1 MNDVVL
7 LPGLPAPRLTLKGM
21 TWSHPRGYDPMVACS
36 ALWEKSTGV
45 AITWEKRSLQDFE
58 SFPVEELAR
67 AYDLIVIDHPH
78 VGQITAEGCLV
89 SLDVPGREAERS
101 ALAQD
106 SVGQS
111 YPSYAWQG
119 RQWAFP
125 IDAATQVQAWR
136 PDLIAA
142 APTRWDAVLDLAR
155 QGRVLLPLRPPHS
168 LMSFYTLAG
177 NLGHSCAS
185 DGPGDLIDVETGEK
199 AFDMLAE
206 IAAAVDPACLA
217 MDPIAVSEA
226 MAEPGSRIACAPLI
240 YGYVSYAMAGFR
252 PGRLAFADMPAAGGK
267 GPVGSALGGTGIA
280 VSAFSQAREQAID
293 FAYWI
298 AGGDAQRGPYA
309 AAGGQPGHAAAWED
323 DAVNRATGDFYRAT
337 RATLE
342 GAWVRPRHDG
352 YMKFQ
357 QAASDRINRGL
368 VERHRAGAVVADLNR
383 LFRQSFAPEK
393 AAGAAGGGA

>member
-1 MNDVVL
+1 
-7 LPGLPAPRLTLKGM
+7 M

-36 ALWEKSTGV
+36 LLWKEKTGV
-45 AITWEKRSLQDFE
+45 TIEWDKRSLQDFE

-78 VGQITAEGCLV
+78 VGQITAERCLEP
-89 SLDVPGREAERS
+89 LDVVERETERA
-101 ALAQD
+101 ALAAG

-136 PDLIAA
+136 PDALDAPAA
-142 APTRWDAVLDLAR
+142 TWSEVLDLAR
-155 QGRVLLPLRPPHS
+155 QGRVLLPLRPPHC
-168 LMSFYTLAG
+168 LMTFYTLAG
-177 NLGHSCAS
+177 NLGHPCATDPS
-185 DGPGDLIDVETGEK
+185 RDLIDVETGSEV
-199 AFDMLAE
+199 FERMRE
-206 IAAAVDPACLA
+206 IAAVLDPACFE
-217 MDPIAVSEA
+217 MDPIAVSER
-226 MAEPGSRIACAPLI
+226 MAEAGSRIVCVPLI

-252 PGRLAFADMPAAGGK
+252 PNRLAFADIPVIGNA

-280 VSAFSQAREQAID
+280 VSAFSKAKEAAID

-298 AGGDAQRGPYA
+298 ASGDVQRGPYA

-323 DAVNRATGDFYRAT
+323 RMVNAAAGNFYRDT

-352 YMKFQ
+352 YMTFQ
-357 QAASDRINRGL
+357 QAASDRVNSGMTSG
-368 VERHRAGAVVADLNR
+368 HPAGQVVADLNR
-383 LFRQSFAPEK
+383 LFRESNPVQVS
-393 AAGAAGGGA
+393 GAAGGGA